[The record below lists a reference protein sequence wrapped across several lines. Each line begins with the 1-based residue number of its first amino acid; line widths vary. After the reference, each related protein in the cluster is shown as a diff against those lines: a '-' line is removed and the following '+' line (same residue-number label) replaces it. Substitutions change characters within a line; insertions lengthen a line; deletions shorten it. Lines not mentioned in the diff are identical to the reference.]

1 MLLIII
7 EKRVDCFVFCVLG
20 NDLIQMFVCVGG
32 CWQATQ
38 HFSSF
43 RLAFVEQYVFC
54 IQHLKGPTFSIL
66 S

>member
-20 NDLIQMFVCVGG
+20 NDLIQMFVCVGVG
-32 CWQATQ
+32 KATQ

>member
-20 NDLIQMFVCVGG
+20 NDLIQMFVCVGVG
-32 CWQATQ
+32 EATQ

-43 RLAFVEQYVFC
+43 MLAFAEQHVFC
-54 IQHLKGPTFSIL
+54 MQNLKGPTFSIL